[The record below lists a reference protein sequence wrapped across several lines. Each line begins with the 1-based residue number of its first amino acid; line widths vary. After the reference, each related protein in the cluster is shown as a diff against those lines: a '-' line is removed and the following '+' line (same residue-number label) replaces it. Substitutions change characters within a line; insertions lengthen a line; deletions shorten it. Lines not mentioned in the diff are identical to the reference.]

1 MFLPLLLGYDWNRG
15 DEDRPAGLGMGRLV
29 SGKGRGQGVDLYGL
43 TAVGEVKYLS
53 LVLISSRDSRAV
65 TLVTY

>member
-43 TAVGEVKYLS
+43 NAVGEV
-53 LVLISSRDSRAV
+53 A
-65 TLVTY
+65 